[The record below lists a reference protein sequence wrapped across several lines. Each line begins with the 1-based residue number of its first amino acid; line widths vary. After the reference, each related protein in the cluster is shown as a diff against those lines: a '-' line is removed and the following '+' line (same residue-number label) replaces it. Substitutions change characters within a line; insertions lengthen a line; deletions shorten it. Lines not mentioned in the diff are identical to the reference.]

1 MTRRPEMKPTAIVTF
16 HTNPYTCGVARFN
29 VSLAQSLEVPL
40 LTLEDFLKNP
50 VSGALLS
57 IKCEEIG
64 EANSQGL
71 SDFLATSSES
81 FDVYL
86 HGLDGSVAEQKI
98 IEKAGRLFTA
108 TKEMADA
115 VGEKRSDVMSTF
127 APGASPSAIAK
138 AVDCTLLTFGMA
150 HKIRVAGYRKL
161 GELLQE
167 EKRTFRLEIST
178 ALHEGTT
185 FSEDF
190 FTVGK
195 EIREVFDGNVSFLG
209 FLADE
214 EVSHRMRAADAL
226 VAFFPLGVR
235 ENNTTVLSAMSHG
248 CAVITNV
255 DKYSPNW
262 MVHGHSILDIDKLT
276 RFPSAN
282 ELKEIGGNAMGAVAP
297 YTFTQLGHILSQ

>member
-1 MTRRPEMKPTAIVTF
+1 MKPTAIVTF

-29 VSLAQSLEVPL
+29 VSLAASLGVPL
-40 LTLEDFLKNP
+40 VTLKDFLGDP

-64 EANSQGL
+64 EENSVVL
-71 SDFLATSSES
+71 SNFMATVNEK

-86 HGLDGSVAEQKI
+86 HGLDNSKAEKSVIAH
-98 IEKAGRLFTA
+98 AGRIFTA
-108 TKEMADA
+108 TIEMADLLRTS
-115 VGEKRSDVMSTF
+115 RSDVLSTF
-127 APGASPSAIAK
+127 APGADPSPEIK
-138 AVDCTLLTFGMA
+138 QVDCTLLTFGMA

-161 GELLQE
+161 E
-167 EKRTFRLEIST
+167 EVLRVDSRSFRLEIST

-226 VAFFPLGVR
+226 VAFFPHGVR

-248 CAVITNV
+248 CAVITNI
-255 DKYSPNW
+255 DRYSPNW
-262 MVHGHSILDIDKLT
+262 MIHGSTVFDIEKMSV
-276 RFPSAN
+276 FPSSI
-282 ELKEIGGNAMGAVAP
+282 ELQEIGRNAKQAVAP
-297 YTFTQLGHILSQ
+297 YTFSQLSKILSQ

>member
-1 MTRRPEMKPTAIVTF
+1 MKPSAVVTF

-29 VSLAQSLEVPL
+29 VSLSKSLETPL
-40 LTLEDFLKNP
+40 VTLKDFLSKP
-50 VSGALLS
+50 ISGALLS

-64 EANSQGL
+64 EDNSRALADFML
-71 SDFLATSSES
+71 SSSEK

-86 HGLDGSVAEQKI
+86 HGLDGSEAEKTVI
-98 IEKAGRLFTA
+98 THAGRIFTA
-108 TKEMADA
+108 TTEMADA
-115 VGEKRSDVMSTF
+115 IRPSRGDVLSTF
-127 APGASPSAIAK
+127 APGAIPSPEMSQ
-138 AVDCTLLTFGMA
+138 VDCTLLTFGMA

-161 GELLQE
+161 GEILYGDN
-167 EKRTFRLEIST
+167 RTFRLEIST

-190 FTVGK
+190 FTVGN

-248 CAVITNV
+248 CAVITNT
-255 DKYSPNW
+255 DGYSPNW
-262 MVHGHSILDIDKLT
+262 MVHGISIFDIDKMSE
-276 RFPSAN
+276 FPSTA
-282 ELKEIGGNAMGAVAP
+282 ELEKVGRNAKQAVSP
-297 YTFTQLGHILSQ
+297 YSFAQLSKIISQ

>member
-1 MTRRPEMKPTAIVTF
+1 MKPTAIVTF

-29 VSLAQSLEVPL
+29 IALAESLQIPL
-40 LTLEDFLKNP
+40 LTLDDFLSEP
-50 VSGALLS
+50 ISGALLS

-64 EANSQGL
+64 EDHALTL
-71 SDFLATSSES
+71 SNFLLSSNEK

-86 HGLDGSVAEQKI
+86 HGLDRSDAEQTVI
-98 IEKAGRLFTA
+98 NCAGRVFTA
-108 TKEMADA
+108 TMEMAD
-115 VGEKRSDVMSTF
+115 EIRSSRSDVLSTF
-127 APGASPSAIAK
+127 APGANPSPAMK
-138 AVDCTLLTFGMA
+138 DVDCTLLTFGMA

-161 GELLQE
+161 GEILNGDS
-167 EKRTFRLEIST
+167 RSFRLEIST

-214 EVSHRMRAADAL
+214 EVSNRMRAADAL
-226 VAFFPLGVR
+226 VAFFPHGVR

-248 CAVITNV
+248 CAVITNI
-255 DKYSPNW
+255 DRYSPSW
-262 MVHGHSILDIDKLT
+262 MIHGLSIFDIDKMT
-276 RFPSAN
+276 EFPSVS
-282 ELKEIGGNAMGAVAP
+282 ELEEVGRNAKQAVAP
-297 YTFTQLGHILSQ
+297 YSFLRLSKILSQ

>member
-1 MTRRPEMKPTAIVTF
+1 MKPTAIVTF

-29 VSLAQSLEVPL
+29 VSLAASLGVPL
-40 LTLEDFLKNP
+40 VALEDFLADP

-64 EANSQGL
+64 EENSLAL
-71 SDFLATSSES
+71 SNFMTTVDEK

-86 HGLDGSVAEQKI
+86 HGLDNSKAEKSVIAH
-98 IEKAGRLFTA
+98 AGRIFTA
-108 TKEMADA
+108 TIEMADLLRA
-115 VGEKRSDVMSTF
+115 SRSDVISTF
-127 APGASPSAIAK
+127 APGADPSPEIK
-138 AVDCTLLTFGMA
+138 QVDCTLLTFGMA

-161 GELLQE
+161 E
-167 EKRTFRLEIST
+167 EVLRVDSRSFRLEIST

-226 VAFFPLGVR
+226 VAFFPHGVR

-248 CAVITNV
+248 CAVITNI
-255 DKYSPNW
+255 DRYSPNW
-262 MVHGHSILDIDKLT
+262 MVHGSTVFDIEKMSV
-276 RFPSAN
+276 FPSST
-282 ELKEIGGNAMGAVAP
+282 ELQEIGRNAKQAVAP
-297 YTFTQLGHILSQ
+297 YTFSQLSKILSQ

>member
-1 MTRRPEMKPTAIVTF
+1 MKPTAVVTF

-29 VSLAQSLEVPL
+29 IALAESLQIPL
-40 LTLEDFLKNP
+40 LTLNDFLAEP
-50 VSGALLS
+50 ISGALLS

-64 EANSQGL
+64 EENALTL
-71 SDFLATSSES
+71 SNFLLSSNEK

-86 HGLDGSVAEQKI
+86 HGLDRSDAEQTVI
-98 IEKAGRLFTA
+98 NCAGRVFTA
-108 TKEMADA
+108 TMEMAD
-115 VGEKRSDVMSTF
+115 VIRSSRSDVLSTF
-127 APGASPSAIAK
+127 APGANPSPAMK
-138 AVDCTLLTFGMA
+138 DVDCTLLTFGMA

-161 GELLQE
+161 GEILQGE
-167 EKRTFRLEIST
+167 SRTFRLEIST

-214 EVSHRMRAADAL
+214 EVSNRMRAADAL
-226 VAFFPLGVR
+226 VAFFPHGVR

-248 CAVITNV
+248 CAVITNI
-255 DKYSPNW
+255 DRYSPSW
-262 MVHGHSILDIDKLT
+262 MIHGSSIFDIDKMT
-276 RFPSAN
+276 EFPSVS
-282 ELKEIGGNAMGAVAP
+282 ELEEVGRNAKQAVAP
-297 YTFTQLGHILSQ
+297 YSFSQLSKILSQ

>member
-1 MTRRPEMKPTAIVTF
+1 MKPTAVVTF

-29 VSLAQSLEVPL
+29 IALAESLDVPL
-40 LTLEDFLKNP
+40 VTLNDFLSKP
-50 VSGALLS
+50 ISGALLS

-64 EANSQGL
+64 EENSQEL
-71 SDFLATSSES
+71 SRFLVSALEK

-86 HGLDGSVAEQKI
+86 HGLDDSEAEQI
-98 IEKAGRLFTA
+98 VIAQAARIFTA
-108 TKEMADA
+108 TMEMADA
-115 VGEKRSDVMSTF
+115 IRRSRNDVQSTF
-127 APGASPSAIAK
+127 APGANPSPVMK
-138 AVDCTLLTFGMA
+138 QVDCTLLTFGMA

-161 GELLQE
+161 GEILHGDS
-167 EKRTFRLEIST
+167 RTFRLEIST

-214 EVSHRMRAADAL
+214 EVSNRMRAADAL
-226 VAFFPLGVR
+226 VAFFPHGVR

-248 CAVITNV
+248 CAVITNI
-255 DKYSPNW
+255 DKYSPSW
-262 MVHGHSILDIDKLT
+262 MIHGSSVFDIDKMT
-276 RFPSAN
+276 NFPSDM
-282 ELKEIGGNAMGAVAP
+282 ELEEVGKNAKQAVAP
-297 YTFTQLGHILSQ
+297 YSFSQLSKIISQ

>member
-1 MTRRPEMKPTAIVTF
+1 MKPTAIVTF

-29 VSLAQSLEVPL
+29 VSLAASLGVPL
-40 LTLEDFLKNP
+40 VTLENFLGSP

-64 EANSQGL
+64 EENSLAL
-71 SDFLATSSES
+71 SNFMATVNEK

-86 HGLDGSVAEQKI
+86 HGLDNSEAEKSVIAH
-98 IEKAGRLFTA
+98 AGRIFTA
-108 TKEMADA
+108 TIEMADSLRTS
-115 VGEKRSDVMSTF
+115 RSDVLSTF
-127 APGASPSAIAK
+127 APGADPSPEIK
-138 AVDCTLLTFGMA
+138 RVDCTLLTFGMA

-161 GELLQE
+161 E
-167 EKRTFRLEIST
+167 EVLRVDSRSFRLEIST

-226 VAFFPLGVR
+226 VAFFPHGVR

-248 CAVITNV
+248 CAVITNI
-255 DKYSPNW
+255 DRYSPNW
-262 MVHGHSILDIDKLT
+262 MVHGSTVFDIEKMSV
-276 RFPSAN
+276 FPSST
-282 ELKEIGGNAMGAVAP
+282 ELQEIGRNAKQAVAP
-297 YTFTQLGHILSQ
+297 YTFSQLSKILSQ

>member
-1 MTRRPEMKPTAIVTF
+1 MKPTAIVTF

-29 VSLAQSLEVPL
+29 VSLAASLGVPL
-40 LTLEDFLKNP
+40 VTLENFLGSP

-64 EANSQGL
+64 EENSLAL
-71 SDFLATSSES
+71 SNFMATVNEK

-86 HGLDGSVAEQKI
+86 HGLDNSEAEKSVIAHADRI
-98 IEKAGRLFTA
+98 FTA
-108 TKEMADA
+108 TIEMADSLRTS
-115 VGEKRSDVMSTF
+115 RSDVLSTF
-127 APGASPSAIAK
+127 APGADPSPEIK
-138 AVDCTLLTFGMA
+138 RVDCTLLTFGMA

-161 GELLQE
+161 E
-167 EKRTFRLEIST
+167 EVLRVDSRSFRLEIST

-226 VAFFPLGVR
+226 VAFFPHGVR

-248 CAVITNV
+248 CAVITNI
-255 DKYSPNW
+255 DRYSPNW
-262 MVHGHSILDIDKLT
+262 MVHGSTVFDIEKMSV
-276 RFPSAN
+276 FPSST
-282 ELKEIGGNAMGAVAP
+282 ELQEIGRNAKQAVAP
-297 YTFTQLGHILSQ
+297 YTFSQLSKILSQ

>member
-1 MTRRPEMKPTAIVTF
+1 MKPTAIVTF

-29 VSLAQSLEVPL
+29 IALAESLDVPL
-40 LTLEDFLKNP
+40 VTLNDFLSKP
-50 VSGALLS
+50 ISGALLS

-64 EANSQGL
+64 EENSREI
-71 SDFLATSSES
+71 SRFLVSSSEK

-86 HGLDGSVAEQKI
+86 HGLDGSDAEQI
-98 IEKAGRLFTA
+98 VITQAARIFTA
-108 TKEMADA
+108 TMEMADA
-115 VGEKRSDVMSTF
+115 IRSSRNDVLSTF
-127 APGASPSAIAK
+127 APGANPSPAMK
-138 AVDCTLLTFGMA
+138 QVDCTLLTFGMA

-161 GELLQE
+161 GEILHGDS
-167 EKRTFRLEIST
+167 RTFRLEIST

-214 EVSHRMRAADAL
+214 EVSNRMRAADAL
-226 VAFFPLGVR
+226 VAFFPHGVR

-255 DKYSPNW
+255 DKYSPSW
-262 MVHGHSILDIDKLT
+262 MAHNHSIFDINLLDG
-276 RFPSAN
+276 FPSKN
-282 ELKEIGGNAMGAVAP
+282 ELERVGSNAIEAVNNFTFSELAKLITNNEIK
-297 YTFTQLGHILSQ
+297 

>member
-1 MTRRPEMKPTAIVTF
+1 MKPTAIVTF

-29 VSLAQSLEVPL
+29 VSLAASLGVPL
-40 LTLEDFLKNP
+40 VALEDFLADP

-64 EANSQGL
+64 EENSLAL
-71 SDFLATSSES
+71 SNFMTTVDEK

-86 HGLDGSVAEQKI
+86 HGLDNSKAEKSVIAH
-98 IEKAGRLFTA
+98 AGRIFTA
-108 TKEMADA
+108 TIEMADLLRA
-115 VGEKRSDVMSTF
+115 SRIDVISTF
-127 APGASPSAIAK
+127 APGADPSPEIK
-138 AVDCTLLTFGMA
+138 RVDCTLLTFGMA
-150 HKIRVAGYRKL
+150 HKIRAAGYRKL
-161 GELLQE
+161 E
-167 EKRTFRLEIST
+167 EVLRVDIRSFRLEIST

-195 EIREVFDGNVSFLG
+195 EIREVFDGNVNFLG

-226 VAFFPLGVR
+226 VAFFPHGVR

-248 CAVITNV
+248 CAVITNI
-255 DKYSPNW
+255 DRYSPNW
-262 MVHGHSILDIDKLT
+262 MIHGSTVFDIEKMSA
-276 RFPSAN
+276 FPSST
-282 ELKEIGGNAMGAVAP
+282 ELQEIGRNAKQAVAP
-297 YTFTQLGHILSQ
+297 YTFSQLSKILSQ

>member
-1 MTRRPEMKPTAIVTF
+1 MKPTAVVTF

-29 VSLAQSLEVPL
+29 IALAESLQIPL
-40 LTLEDFLKNP
+40 LTLDDFLSEP
-50 VSGALLS
+50 ISGALLS

-64 EANSQGL
+64 EDNAVTL
-71 SDFLATSSES
+71 SNFLLSSNEK

-86 HGLDGSVAEQKI
+86 HGLDRSDAEQTVI
-98 IEKAGRLFTA
+98 NCAGRVFTA
-108 TKEMADA
+108 TMEMAD
-115 VGEKRSDVMSTF
+115 VIRSSRSDVLSTF
-127 APGASPSAIAK
+127 APGANPSPAMK
-138 AVDCTLLTFGMA
+138 DVDCTLLTFGMA

-161 GELLQE
+161 GEILNGDS
-167 EKRTFRLEIST
+167 RSFRLEIST

-214 EVSHRMRAADAL
+214 EVSNRMRAADAL
-226 VAFFPLGVR
+226 VAFFPHGVR

-248 CAVITNV
+248 CAVITNI
-255 DKYSPNW
+255 DRYSPSW
-262 MVHGHSILDIDKLT
+262 MIHGLSIFDIDKMT
-276 RFPSAN
+276 EFPSVS
-282 ELKEIGGNAMGAVAP
+282 ELEEVGRNAKQAVAP
-297 YTFTQLGHILSQ
+297 YSFLRLSKILSQ

>member
-1 MTRRPEMKPTAIVTF
+1 MKPTAIVTF

-29 VSLAQSLEVPL
+29 IALAKSLEVPL
-40 LTLEDFLKNP
+40 VSLNNFLSKP
-50 VSGALLS
+50 ISGALLS

-64 EANSQGL
+64 EENSQEL
-71 SDFLATSSES
+71 SQFLVSANEK

-86 HGLDGSVAEQKI
+86 HGLDHSEAEQI
-98 IEKAGRLFTA
+98 VITQAARIFTA
-108 TKEMADA
+108 TMEMADIIR
-115 VGEKRSDVMSTF
+115 KMRSDVQNTF
-127 APGASPSAIAK
+127 APGANPSPVPK
-138 AVDCTLLTFGMA
+138 QVDCTLLTFGMA

-161 GELLQE
+161 GEILHGDN
-167 EKRTFRLEIST
+167 RSFRLEIST

-214 EVSHRMRAADAL
+214 EVSNRMHAADAL
-226 VAFFPLGVR
+226 VAFFPQGAR

-248 CAVITNV
+248 CAVITNL
-255 DKYSPNW
+255 DKYSPSW
-262 MVHGHSILDIDKLT
+262 MVHGSSVLDIDKMVQ
-276 RFPSAN
+276 FPSIT
-282 ELKEIGGNAMGAVAP
+282 ELEEIGRNAKQAVAP
-297 YTFTQLGHILSQ
+297 YSFLQLGKIISQ